1 MKSTNK
7 TIEQAAYDIV
17 RTHHL
22 TKIHGRPNRAHL
34 INMIDEISA
43 KLVDI
48 DISETYGDKT
58 VDAAMNNF
66 GCLAGIMTEDEYL
79 NRTTLDWEEPTEP
92 DYYDTNITDAMP
104 RHTRKRMEEVH
115 NQKITDYWTY
125 MGTMKGLAAN
135 IREALHEQY
144 YSKLKHSL
152 TAYNAVTPRELLEH
166 IGEVWAPMDTKS
178 KRELR
183 KDYYQPW
190 NVGEGVLLSA
200 FTQALIDKRLKLQ
213 FHGVTIN
220 DDELNEHFVAE
231 MYASNKFT
239 AEDMKAWEEKD
250 EADKDDWDIIVEYFN
265 DKMTATDIYL
275 NNAGGADKIKYD
287 STSNVSEDKLADLG
301 DDLRE
306 FILTLQQSNISN
318 NSTTTTVT
326 DTTSNVKDAKYDA
339 MTERMMAMEKMMEK
353 MMTQMAAKKPNATT
367 TTTGD
372 DKDEGTTRTFKY
384 PRNMGGYCHSCGFH
398 PVGPKHDSETCNRKK
413 EGHVATATWTKRGE
427 NGCTDWPVAAKVKPS
442 QQEHTSYKG
451 KSAPTK

>member
-1 MKSTNK
+1 
-7 TIEQAAYDIV
+7 
-17 RTHHL
+17 
-22 TKIHGRPNRAHL
+22 
-34 INMIDEISA
+34 MIDEIA
-43 KLVDI
+43 EKLVNI
-48 DISETYGDKT
+48 DISETYGDMT
-58 VDAAMNNF
+58 VDANFNNF
-66 GCLAGIMTEDEYL
+66 GCLAGIMSEDEYL
-79 NRTTLDWEEPTEP
+79 QRTTLDWEDPTEP
-92 DYYDTNITDAMP
+92 DYYDTNITDAMA

-115 NQKITDYWTY
+115 DQKITDYWTY
-125 MGTMKGLAAN
+125 MGTMKGLAVN

-166 IGEVWAPMDTKS
+166 VGEVWAPMDTKS

-190 NVGEGVLLSA
+190 NVGDGVLLST
-200 FTQALIDKRLKLQ
+200 FTSALVDKRVKLQ

-231 MYASNKFT
+231 MYSSNKFT

-250 EADKDDWDIIVEYFN
+250 EADKNDWDTIVDYFN

-287 STSNVSEDKLADLG
+287 STANVSEDKLADLG

-318 NSTTTTVT
+318 NSTATTVT
-326 DTTSNVKDAKYDA
+326 ETTANVKDAKYDA
-339 MTERMMAMEKMMEK
+339 MTERMIAMEKMMEK
-353 MMTQMAAKKPNATT
+353 MMAKMGEKKPNTT
-367 TTTGD
+367 NTTAGD
-372 DKDEGTTRTFKY
+372 DKDEGKTRTFKY
-384 PRNMGGYCHSCGFH
+384 PRNMGGYCHSCGYH

-427 NGCTDWPVAAKVKPS
+427 NGCTDWPVIAKVKPS

-451 KSAPTK
+451 KSAPTN